1 MNFSNVWHTLGH
13 TWRLLCFK
21 AWPTFFVRCINP
33 SLLPVSAW
41 RALNFFGALLVGWMG
56 VAAAWHAGVDELGWH
71 SHLVQLVQSV
81 EDVKLLR
88 AHVLARQSK
97 ELGQEARR
105 VQDRESELA
114 LLSQI
119 DAFTLPWPNSSLR
132 WILLSQLQKMASQ
145 KGLHLLQLKM
155 IKLKD
160 VQGYESSSLQFNVR
174 GTAWATETFWRWVD
188 QKLPNGQWLHLAWR
202 QMPEGQYA
210 LEAHIQMLWDA
221 QDAMTDTGVEMAWR
235 QAAEAAALVDAEPSH
250 VLPHQSQTSMR
261 MVGSAQTTRPSGE
274 ALFWAFVR
282 SEAKVHVVQS
292 GQSLG
297 IENGKVQFANGEGLW
312 LQDRESQTSMPIA
325 WDRGKP

>member
-1 MNFSNVWHTLGH
+1 MNLSDVWHTLGH
-13 TWRLLCFK
+13 TGRLLCFQG
-21 AWPTFFVRCINP
+21 WPTFFVRCINQ

-41 RALNFFGALLVGWMG
+41 RGLNVIGSLLVGWMG
-56 VAAAWHAGVDELGWH
+56 VAATWHAGVDALGWH
-71 SHLVQLVQSV
+71 SHRVQLVQSV
-81 EDVKLLR
+81 DDVKLLR
-88 AHVLARQSK
+88 AKVLARQSK
-97 ELGQEARR
+97 ELSQETQR

-174 GTAWATETFWRWVD
+174 GTAWATETFWRWLD
-188 QKLPNGQWLHLAWR
+188 QKLPNGQWLHLTWR
-202 QMPEGQYA
+202 QMPDGQYA

-235 QAAEAAALVDAEPSH
+235 QAAEAAELVEAESSH

-282 SEAKVHVVQS
+282 SEAQVHVVQS
-292 GQSLG
+292 GHSLG

-325 WDRGKP
+325 WERGKP